1 MSDVEGVLDAIN
13 QLVAPVCGYC
23 SAPLSTVGVLDFCG
37 PDCQAAWSADAAWVE
52 ELVGYREPCELV
64 LPGVTRGDLAVFE
77 QVAARDAARGVGVRA
92 WDVKLLAEEK
102 PACSGLAGVAEVIEK
117 GEQT

>member
-1 MSDVEGVLDAIN
+1 MSDVQGVLDAIN

-23 SAPLSTVGVLDFCG
+23 STPLSTAGVLDFCR
-37 PDCQAAWSADAAWVE
+37 PDCQAAWTAAEARVE

-64 LPGVTRGDLAVFE
+64 LPGVARGDLEVFE

-92 WDVKLLAEEK
+92 WDAKLLAEEK
-102 PACSGLAGVAEVIEK
+102 PACSGLAGLA
-117 GEQT
+117 